1 MLLVNKEEGLTK
13 FTKGVKVPEMIIST
27 LFLVSGIY
35 LLTQVPVINML
46 LIIKI
51 VVVFASIPIAVIG
64 FKKRNKGLAVVS
76 FIMIVAAYG
85 LAEVSHKK
93 AMETDVAKTSTTTT
107 GNSASKGQEIY
118 TSHCSR
124 CHGDDGKLGMSGAA
138 DLSVSTI
145 DMQTKI
151 NIIKNGKNG
160 IMPAYTTI
168 GDDQIK
174 AVAEYIETLKK

>member
-1 MLLVNKEEGLTK
+1 MLLANKEEGLTK

-35 LLTQVPVINML
+35 LLTQIPSINML

-51 VVVFASIPIAVIG
+51 VIVFASIPIAVIG
-64 FKKRNKGLAVVS
+64 FKKRNKALAVVS
-76 FIMIVAAYG
+76 FIMIVGSYG

-93 AMETDVAKTSTTTT
+93 ATEAEAPKADISVDSNGMS
-107 GNSASKGQEIY
+107 GQKIY
-118 TSHCSR
+118 TEHCSR

-138 DLSVSTI
+138 DLSVSTLDIPARI
-145 DMQTKI
+145 DV
-151 NIIKNGKNG
+151 IKNGKNG
-160 IMPAYTTI
+160 IMPAYVTI

-174 AVAEYIETLKK
+174 TVAEYIESLKK